1 MKTRI
6 LFLTAIVFFHHSIA
20 QKKADTVVI
29 KVGDSSKVVFAIH
42 DKKDLETLK
51 HYNFQSLMDD
61 MIQKLAKRDSSKLE
75 KPATAYLKD
84 TIPPTEASTMITDNS
99 TVEKNESTDNDSYS
113 SYRSNRRKWH
123 RKKTYSNFSIDL
135 GTNNYLENG
144 KFPDQNN
151 SLYSVRPWGSWYVA
165 LNSIQRTRLANK
177 FFLEWGGGFSWY
189 NFKFQN
195 DRVQMSKDDNGVNFA
210 LDTRDFS
217 YDKSKL
223 TVAYVQASLVPV
235 IDFGGG
241 GRKPGF
247 FNGRSSSGF
256 RLGAG
261 PYVGYRIDS
270 YTKQKYENNGD
281 TKKEHRHDSYYINN
295 LRYGMRVQ
303 IGFKGADFFFNYDMN
318 ELFAENKGPK
328 LNAFSFGVSF

>member
-1 MKTRI
+1 MKKIFAFIITI
-6 LFLTAIVFFHHSIA
+6 GTFQFSLA

-29 KVGDSSKVVFAIH
+29 KVGDASKVIFAIH

-61 MIQKLAKRDSSKLE
+61 MIQKLDKRDSTQLA
-75 KPATAYLKD
+75 KPPTAYLKD
-84 TIPPTEASTMITDNS
+84 SVKEVAPTDMITDNS
-99 TVEKNESTDNDSYS
+99 S
-113 SYRSNRRKWH
+113 SEQEETKTYTYKRKWNRRK
-123 RKKTYSNFSIDL
+123 TYSTFSMDL

-144 KFPDQNN
+144 KFPDQSN

-165 LNSIQRTRLANK
+165 LNSIQRTQLGNK

-195 DRVQMSKDDNGVNFA
+195 DRVQMTKDDNGVNFN
-210 LDTRDFS
+210 LDPRDFS

-235 IDFGGG
+235 IDFGGS

-256 RLGAG
+256 RFGVG

-295 LRYGMRVQ
+295 LRYGARMQ
-303 IGFKGADFFFNYDMN
+303 IGFKGTDFFFNYDMN

>member
-1 MKTRI
+1 MKKTLLFIIII
-6 LFLTAIVFFHHSIA
+6 LTFQLSIS

-29 KVGDSSKVVFAIH
+29 KVGDASKVIFAIH

-61 MIQKLAKRDSSKLE
+61 MIQKLDKRDSTQLA

-84 TIPPTEASTMITDNS
+84 SVKEVTPIEMISDNS
-99 TVEKNESTDNDSYS
+99 TSEPEETKTYT
-113 SYRSNRRKWH
+113 YKRKWH
-123 RKKTYSNFSIDL
+123 RRKTYSTFSMDL

-195 DRVQMSKDDNGVNFA
+195 DRVQMSKDDNGVYFN

-235 IDFGGG
+235 VDFGGS

-256 RLGAG
+256 RFGAG

-295 LRYGMRVQ
+295 VRYGMRMQ
-303 IGFKGADFFFNYDMN
+303 IGFRGADFFFNYDMN
-318 ELFAENKGPK
+318 ELFAENKGSK
-328 LNAFSFGVSF
+328 LNAFSFGVTF